1 MGRIKIGLCD
11 DQKMVLRE
19 LYKLVE
25 EYLRKAESDAEMVAF
40 TDGERMLA
48 RAEDF
53 QIVFLDID
61 MPKMDGIELGSRIR
75 EKNPECRI
83 IMATGMQ
90 ERFKDAFKIQAMRFV
105 TKPFRKEEVWEALE
119 AAIKS
124 ISPTKWIEAY
134 YLRKEYRVAERDIR
148 YIVAYD
154 SSVEIV
160 TKTKILRKD
169 CSLESLEKVL
179 DEHRFM
185 RVNRTLIVNFNQIQE
200 ADGGIFMFEGEKLK
214 VSRRKQKDF
223 LDRYME
229 YDLRYREGG
238 NG

>member
-1 MGRIKIGLCD
+1 MERMKIGLCD
-11 DQKMVLRE
+11 DQEIVLRE
-19 LYKLVE
+19 LWKVVA
-25 EYLRKAESDAEMVAF
+25 EYLKKAENDSEIVAF
-40 TDGERMLA
+40 LDGEKMLA
-48 RAEDF
+48 RAAEF
-53 QIVFLDID
+53 QIVFLDIE
-61 MPKMDGIELGSRIR
+61 MPKMDGIELGKRIR

-90 ERFKDAFKIQAMRFV
+90 ERFKEAFMIQAMRFV

-119 AAIKS
+119 ATIKS
-124 ISPTKWIEAY
+124 ITPTKWIEAY

-160 TKTKILRKD
+160 TKTKTLRKD

-185 RVNRTLIVNFNQIQE
+185 RVNRTLIVNFNQIKE
-200 ADGGIFMFEGEKLK
+200 ADGSIFMFEGEKLK

-223 LDRYME
+223 WDRYME

>member
-1 MGRIKIGLCD
+1 MERIKIGICD
-11 DQKMVLRE
+11 DQKIVLQE
-19 LYKLVE
+19 LQKLAT
-25 EYLRKAESDAEMVAF
+25 EYLRKTGNESEIVVF
-40 TDGERMLA
+40 LDGEKMLA
-48 RAEDF
+48 RAEEF
-53 QIVFLDID
+53 QIVFLDIE
-61 MPKMDGIELGSRIR
+61 MPKMDGIELGSRIK

-90 ERFKDAFKIQAMRFV
+90 ERFKEAFKIQAMRFV

-119 AAIKS
+119 ATIKN
-124 ISPTKWIEAY
+124 IAPTKWIEAY

-160 TKTKILRKD
+160 TKTKTLRKD

-200 ADGGIFMFEGEKLK
+200 VDGGIFMFEGEKLK
-214 VSRRKQKDF
+214 VSRRKQRDF